1 MNSALAGMVSDTL
14 SMAGTLLGDLAPLY
28 ALPLGLFG
36 LFAVGYFIR
45 DLF

>member
-1 MNSALAGMVSDTL
+1 VESALSGMVSDTL
-14 SMAGTLLGDLAPLY
+14 TMAGTLLGDMAPLY
-28 ALPLGLFG
+28 ALPLGLLG